1 MKLAANL
8 SQAKNGYDIKQEIEE
23 YTNFYYLET
32 HAVIKCIRNVIITPL
47 LQEASTSRALME
59 HTGEE
64 SMNSK
69 VT

>member
-1 MKLAANL
+1 MKLVANL
-8 SQAKNGYDIKQEIEE
+8 SQEKNGYIKQEIEE

-32 HAVIKCIRNVIITPL
+32 HAVIKCFWNVIITPL

-59 HTGEE
+59 HTSKE